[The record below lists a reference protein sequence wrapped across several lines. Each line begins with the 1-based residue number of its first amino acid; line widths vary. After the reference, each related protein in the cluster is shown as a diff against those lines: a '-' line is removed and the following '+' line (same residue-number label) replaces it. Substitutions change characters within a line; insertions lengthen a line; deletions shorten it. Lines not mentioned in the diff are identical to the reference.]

1 MKALLGGIL
10 FLALFVAL
18 PASAQVYPLPNS
30 TTCQPGYYFVPADNL
45 CYPPGYGYNPF
56 YSEALAKLSMRST
69 SFGRKANV
77 EDSHLLFWWSYIVIF
92 AIRCGCEIV
101 CRGHEG
107 KRHHTRALT
116 QELNGAGWSVR

>member
-1 MKALLGGIL
+1 MA
-10 FLALFVAL
+10 
-18 PASAQVYPLPNS
+18 
-30 TTCQPGYYFVPADNL
+30 TTAWLDPRRDGRGREEHLKKSKDGTTYL
-45 CYPPGYGYNPF
+45 TRETLHH
-56 YSEALAKLSMRST
+56 EALAKLSMRST